1 MQQRETLSSR
11 LGFILLSA
19 GCAIGLGNVWRFP
32 FITGRYGGATFVLIY
47 LVFLA
52 IFGLPIMVMEFAI
65 GRASRQN
72 IGLALKTLEP
82 NGSKWHLYSPFAIA
96 GNYLLMMY
104 YTTITGW
111 LLSYCWHYVSGD
123 LSGLSPE
130 EVSSYFGALLSQPVS
145 QIIWMAITVLGGFA
159 IVSFGLQKGVESI
172 TKKMMVGLLV
182 LIVVLAIHSIL
193 LPGGEEGLAFY
204 LKPSLRH
211 IQEAGLFDV
220 VFAAMSQA
228 FFTLSLGIGA
238 MTIFGSYIDRNHSL
252 TGESLRVIILDTF
265 VAFVSGLII
274 FPACS
279 AYGVEMNAGPTLLFI
294 SMPNIFSKM
303 AGGRFW
309 GFLFFLF
316 MSFAAMSTVIAVF
329 ENIASYWIDVRKTPR
344 RKACAINAA
353 AICLLSLPCLLGF
366 NVLSGF
372 QPFGAGTGV
381 LDFEDFLVSSTLLPL
396 GSLLFCL
403 FCTRKSGWGWNAF
416 LKEADQGTGL
426 KFPRWARIWVT
437 WGIPILFILVF
448 IKGYIDILVH

>member
-1 MQQRETLSSR
+1 
-11 LGFILLSA
+11 
-19 GCAIGLGNVWRFP
+19 
-32 FITGRYGGATFVLIY
+32 
-47 LVFLA
+47 
-52 IFGLPIMVMEFAI
+52 
-65 GRASRQN
+65 
-72 IGLALKTLEP
+72 
-82 NGSKWHLYSPFAIA
+82 
-96 GNYLLMMY
+96 
-104 YTTITGW
+104 
-111 LLSYCWHYVSGD
+111 
-123 LSGLSPE
+123 
-130 EVSSYFGALLSQPVS
+130 
-145 QIIWMAITVLGGFA
+145 
-159 IVSFGLQKGVESI
+159 
-172 TKKMMVGLLV
+172 
-182 LIVVLAIHSIL
+182 
-193 LPGGEEGLAFY
+193 
-204 LKPSLRH
+204 
-211 IQEAGLFDV
+211 
-220 VFAAMSQA
+220 
-228 FFTLSLGIGA
+228 
-238 MTIFGSYIDRNHSL
+238 
-252 TGESLRVIILDTF
+252 
-265 VAFVSGLII
+265 
-274 FPACS
+274 
-279 AYGVEMNAGPTLLFI
+279 MNAGPTLLFI

-403 FCTRKSGWGWNAF
+403 FCTRRSGWGWNAF